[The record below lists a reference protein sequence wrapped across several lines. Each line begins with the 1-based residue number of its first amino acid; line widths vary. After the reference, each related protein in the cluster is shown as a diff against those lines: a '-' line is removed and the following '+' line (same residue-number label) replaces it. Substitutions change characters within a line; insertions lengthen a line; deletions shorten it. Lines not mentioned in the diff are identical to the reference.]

1 MQGQEEE
8 SSPVSVEE
16 VDRPSATTQ
25 VTSPATPKATSQATS
40 LTRAQ
45 TSSQA
50 RKRNNNEKAGMSHD
64 DNNHCEWLWDSIV
77 RSVATSVVD
86 GGREV
91 RFHLEYSSGTAAI
104 RGTKP
109 LSEGH
114 HYWEILMQSAVYGTD
129 MMVGLG
135 TASVQMDKYR
145 NQFCSFLGIDEESWG
160 LSYTGQLQHGGK
172 SQSYTNKF
180 SQGTIIGIHLD
191 MWRGTLTFYKNKQN
205 LGVAYSGLQGK
216 SLYPMVCSTAARS
229 SMKILNA
236 VYFPSSLQ
244 FLCCETIRRIV
255 PKQLDVTEV
264 MKMPPGLRN
273 FLHNNLDWL
282 LQPCDTTSQR
292 HQENLEEAN
301 SLMDLVR
308 STLGEANDRL
318 NDQSPSDSY
327 DECCEGVTEFSLHC
341 DADDSPPPLFPIELP
356 STTSPSS
363 SLSSSSSSPSSE
375 PNPKRAKDDK
385 QKRPSMKKLSVAE
398 SKARDSDNPTGG
410 LLGGRAGSVR
420 ADGKPDSKCTEGW
433 RDSKRM
439 EGWTDS
445 ERVEGRTDS
454 ECMDGRTDAEIAE
467 GKTDLESVERRTDFE
482 PKERSIDSESL
493 EGRADSKS
501 AEGRTDSERTEEK
514 ADSEFADRR
523 LDSEHSET
531 STTASDKQLSGSIP
545 ELSFDVADD
554 SLVLP
559 ISPSRDSGSPTH
571 KKDL

>member
-1 MQGQEEE
+1 
-8 SSPVSVEE
+8 
-16 VDRPSATTQ
+16 
-25 VTSPATPKATSQATS
+25 
-40 LTRAQ
+40 
-45 TSSQA
+45 
-50 RKRNNNEKAGMSHD
+50 MSHD
-64 DNNHCEWLWDSIV
+64 DSNDCEWLWDSAA

-86 GGREV
+86 SGREV

-160 LSYTGQLQHGGK
+160 LSYTGQVQHGGK

-205 LGVAYSGLQGK
+205 LGVAYTGLQGK
-216 SLYPMVCSTAARS
+216 SFYPMVCSTAARS

-264 MKMPPGLRN
+264 MAMPPGLRN

-282 LQPCDTTSQR
+282 LQPCESSSQR
-292 HQENLEEAN
+292 RQETLDEAN

-308 STLGEANDRL
+308 STLGDANERV

-341 DADDSPPPLFPIELP
+341 DADDSPLFPLEFP
-356 STTSPSS
+356 SSASPSS
-363 SLSSSSSSPSSE
+363 SLSSASSSPSSE
-375 PNPKRAKDDK
+375 PNPKRTKDAKDDK
-385 QKRPSMKKLSVAE
+385 RKRPLLEKLSVAE
-398 SKARDSDNPTGG
+398 TKSRDCVNATGVR
-410 LLGGRAGSVR
+410 LERKTDSVR
-420 ADGKPDSKCTEGW
+420 ASAQVRVPRLPHHLDSALRKGDEEHMSMRRLNIPLETTGEESSSKSENPGQSGDDALVAPDSP
-433 RDSKRM
+433 SFASSSSS
-439 EGWTDS
+439 TDS
-445 ERVEGRTDS
+445 
-454 ECMDGRTDAEIAE
+454 C
-467 GKTDLESVERRTDFE
+467 
-482 PKERSIDSESL
+482 
-493 EGRADSKS
+493 
-501 AEGRTDSERTEEK
+501 
-514 ADSEFADRR
+514 
-523 LDSEHSET
+523 
-531 STTASDKQLSGSIP
+531 
-545 ELSFDVADD
+545 
-554 SLVLP
+554 
-559 ISPSRDSGSPTH
+559 SPAH
-571 KKDL
+571 KKDA